1 MKCFMDNTEN
11 INNSVKIKSV
21 LKNFICGLVIG
32 SSMLVP
38 GVSGGTTAIMLG
50 IYDRLLSAVSNIF
63 REFKKNIFFL
73 IEVAFG
79 GIIGVLLFSQ
89 FILWLVEKWHLP
101 MMYFFIGAIVG
112 SIPMLLKKSKIMLK
126 NFYNIIFAL
135 IGAGLVFAVGLLP
148 KSRLTVVPSDFKGA
162 LLLILCGI
170 IIAVALVLPGISTSH
185 VLLVLGMYEAVW
197 GSFKSMN
204 IYYIFLLGIGVI
216 IGTLLTA
223 KITDKAMK
231 RFPQQTFMA
240 IVGFVAVSVFD
251 IFPGVPIG
259 IDIIFC
265 TLMAA
270 LGFTAVFLTSK
281 FAE

>member
-1 MKCFMDNTEN
+1 MTETVNNTAE
-11 INNSVKIKSV
+11 IRKIFKNS
-21 LKNFICGLVIG
+21 LCGLVIG

-50 IYDRLLSAVSNIF
+50 IYDRLLSAVGNIF
-63 REFKKNIFFL
+63 RDLKKNIFFL
-73 IEVAFG
+73 LEVAVG
-79 GIIGVLLFSQ
+79 GILGVLLFSELV
-89 FILWLVEKWHLP
+89 LWLVEKWHLP

-112 SIPMLLKKSKIMLK
+112 SVPVLLKKSKITLK
-126 NFYNIIFAL
+126 TSYNIIYAL
-135 IGAGLVFAVGLLP
+135 IGAVLVFAVGLLP
-148 KSRLTVVPSDFKGA
+148 KSRLSVVPNDFKGA

-185 VLLVLGMYEAVW
+185 ILLVLGMYEAVW
-197 GSFKSMN
+197 GSFRNMN

-216 IGTLLTA
+216 LGTLLTA

-240 IVGFVAVSVFD
+240 IIGFVLVSVFD
-251 IFPGVPIG
+251 IFPGVPNG
-259 IDIIFC
+259 IDIVFC

-270 LGFTAVFLTSK
+270 LGFTAVFLASK